1 MLAEASLDT
10 KKVDIIQW
18 VSQIQDKSVIDDLQA
33 YQQFYSQSI
42 NNPISQ
48 AEETALSKGLDDLE
62 NGKMRP
68 HADALAIY
76 GKWLKH
82 D

>member
-10 KKVDIIQW
+10 QKVDIIQW

-33 YQQFYSQSI
+33 YQQFYRQSM
-42 NNPISQ
+42 NNPMSE
-48 AEETALSKGLDDLE
+48 AEETAISKGFDDLE
-62 NGKMRP
+62 NGRMRP

-76 GKWLKH
+76 GKWLNH
-82 D
+82 G

>member
-10 KKVDIIQW
+10 QKVDIIQW

-33 YQQFYSQSI
+33 YQQFYIQSI

-48 AEETALSKGLDDLE
+48 AEETAISKGLDDLE
-62 NGKMRP
+62 NGRMRP

-76 GKWLKH
+76 GKWLNH
-82 D
+82 A